1 MSHTRRGRAGTGIKV
16 WSALKSL
23 ISLLCMLFQ
32 AKGPSSP
39 PRQHLWVPTEESA
52 LFHFNVSINLLFNEL
67 HFKHF
72 VFRKRN
78 FKFLWAS
85 LVSQLVKKLP
95 ANAEDT
101 KDVGL
106 IPGSGRSPGEGNGN
120 PLQDSCL
127 ENPIDSGA
135 WRPTVHGVAKSWI
148 QLSMLAHEPAFAKTY
163 EGHVMFEG
171 TAKGRLI
178 YPIPLNFVS
187 HIPE

>member
-16 WSALKSL
+16 WSALESL

-95 ANAEDT
+95 ANAEDIR
-101 KDVGL
+101 DLGS
-106 IPGSGRSPGEGNGN
+106 IPGSGRSSGVRNGN
-120 PLQDSCL
+120 PLQYSCL
-127 ENPIDSGA
+127 ENLKDRGA
-135 WRPTVHGVAKSWI
+135 WRAPVNGVTKSRTW
-148 QLSMLAHEPAFAKTY
+148 LSDWAHQPNVRVPNKVLKQFPLLKT
-163 EGHVMFEG
+163 
-171 TAKGRLI
+171 
-178 YPIPLNFVS
+178 
-187 HIPE
+187 